1 MEKKSK
7 LAKHAKQKLII
18 EKFRAKRA
26 ELKAIINGKA
36 KSVEEY
42 NDARQKLA
50 ELPRDSNPTR
60 MHNRC
65 QLTGRPRGYYRDFGL
80 CRNQLRQLAHEG
92 KLPGVVKSSW

>member
-1 MEKKSK
+1 MAKKSK
-7 LAKHAKQKLII
+7 IAKHGKQKALIA
-18 EKFRAKRA
+18 KFAAKRA

-36 KSVEEY
+36 KSVDEY

-50 ELPRDSNPTR
+50 ELPRDSNPAR
-60 MHNRC
+60 LHNRC

-80 CRNQLRQLAHEG
+80 CRNQLRKLAHEG

>member
-1 MEKKSK
+1 MAKKSK
-7 LAKHAKQKLII
+7 LEQHARQQKLVA
-18 EKFRAKRA
+18 KYAVKRA
-26 ELKAIINGKA
+26 ELKGILAGGA

-42 NDARQKLA
+42 NAAREALQKL
-50 ELPRDSNPTR
+50 PRNANPNR
-60 MHNRC
+60 IRNRC

>member
-1 MEKKSK
+1 MAKKSK
-7 LAKHAKQKLII
+7 LEKHSKQRAII
-18 EKFRAKRA
+18 EKYAAKRA

-42 NDARQKLA
+42 NLARKELS
-50 ELPRDSNPTR
+50 ELPRDSNPVR
-60 MHNRC
+60 FHNRC
-65 QLTGRPRGYYRDFGL
+65 NLTGRPRGFYRDFGL

>member
-1 MEKKSK
+1 MAKKSK
-7 LAKHAKQKLII
+7 LVKHAQQQKLVA
-18 EKFRAKRA
+18 KFSAKRA

-42 NDARQKLA
+42 NDAREKLA
-50 ELPRDSNPTR
+50 ELPRNSNPVR
-60 MHNRC
+60 VHNRC
-65 QLTGRPRGYYRDFGL
+65 QLTGRPRGYYRAFGL

>member
-1 MEKKSK
+1 MAKKSK
-7 LAKHAKQKLII
+7 LAKHAVQQKMIV
-18 EKFRAKRA
+18 KYAAKRA
-26 ELKAIINGKA
+26 ELKAIINGGA

-42 NDARQKLA
+42 NQARKELA
-50 ELPRDSNPTR
+50 DLPRDSNPVR
-60 MHNRC
+60 FHNRC